1 MKQTGALGETSAD
14 GVQAEPALRPL
25 QRMLSRRVARSP
37 LAETWRTRAGAG
49 AALVTAALL
58 MSACADA
65 SSTTGDAAS
74 APSRQ
79 TSAAANAVSNND
91 SLLTAKSQPDAP
103 GPTANATNGV
113 ATASTGTAV
122 ASAEIGRAHV

>member
-1 MKQTGALGETSAD
+1 MGETSAD

-58 MSACADA
+58 LSACATRVPRPA
-65 SSTTGDAAS
+65 MPHPHRRHKR
-74 APSRQ
+74 APQR
-79 TSAAANAVSNND
+79 T
-91 SLLTAKSQPDAP
+91 L
-103 GPTANATNGV
+103 
-113 ATASTGTAV
+113 
-122 ASAEIGRAHV
+122 